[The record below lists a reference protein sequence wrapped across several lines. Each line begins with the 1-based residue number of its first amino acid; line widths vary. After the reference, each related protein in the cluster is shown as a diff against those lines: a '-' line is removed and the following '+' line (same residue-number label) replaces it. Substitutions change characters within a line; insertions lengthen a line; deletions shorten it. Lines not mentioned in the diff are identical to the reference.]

1 MDGFLTGGE
10 MFMDYSVLIAYAFG
24 LVLLYII
31 GRILFVP
38 VKFVL
43 RLLYNGVIGGVML
56 WLLNVVGAYVGLHVN
71 INPIT
76 ALVAGFL
83 GIPGVVLL
91 VALKYIL
98 V

>member
-1 MDGFLTGGE
+1 
-10 MFMDYSVLIAYAFG
+10 MDYSIIIAYAFG
-24 LVLLYII
+24 LILLYII

-43 RLLYNGVIGGVML
+43 KLIYNGIIGGIML
-56 WLLNVVGAYVGLHVN
+56 WFLNIVGSYFGLHIA
-71 INPIT
+71 INPVT

-83 GIPGVVLL
+83 GVPGVILL
-91 VALKYIL
+91 VVLKYVL